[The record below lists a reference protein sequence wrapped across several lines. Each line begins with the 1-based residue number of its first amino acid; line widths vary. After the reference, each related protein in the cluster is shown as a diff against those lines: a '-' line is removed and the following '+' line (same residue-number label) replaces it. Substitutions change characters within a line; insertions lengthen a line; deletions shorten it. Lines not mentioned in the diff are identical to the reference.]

1 MELSNVDVSYEVHI
15 ITIRS
20 WLSNGSHILPSMRAM
35 LDEKVHASASD
46 RTVKLPD
53 SLDDFDK

>member
-1 MELSNVDVSYEVHI
+1 MELSNVDVSNEVHI
-15 ITIRS
+15 ITIRP
-20 WLSNGSHILPSMRAM
+20 WLSNGSHILPFMRAM
-35 LDEKVHASASD
+35 LDEKVHVSAND